1 MNEPTITLNDIATL
15 AVLANGIIPE
25 DDRDAGAATVH
36 AGPSIAERMRR
47 SPYVTVYVDGLKT
60 SRQIAVVMFAKTVEE
75 LDAAQ
80 VHELITALSALT
92 PAFFRQLRA
101 DVCALYLSDSGVWQK
116 IGFPGASSDSGGY
129 PDFDQP
135 QE

>member
-1 MNEPTITLNDIATL
+1 MDF
-15 AVLANGIIPE
+15 
-25 DDRDAGAATVH
+25 
-36 AGPSIAERMRR
+36 
-47 SPYVTVYVDGLKT
+47 KT

-92 PAFFRQLRA
+92 PAFFRRVTH
-101 DVCALYLSDSGVWQK
+101 DVCALYLRIPVFGEK
-116 IGFPGASSDSGGY
+116 IGFPCSSDSGGY